1 MAVRYL
7 EMRARIGTVY
17 FDTMRET
24 DRDREIQKA
33 KEREEGV
40 KGWRRD
46 RVTDGVRG
54 IGVLACCRQVR

>member
-1 MAVRYL
+1 MAARYL
-7 EMRARIGTVY
+7 EMRARIGNVY
-17 FDTMRET
+17 FDTMRE
-24 DRDREIQKA
+24 RQRA

-54 IGVLACCRQVR
+54 LGVLA